1 MGADANRAAA
11 ADRSP
16 PTAKRGRLSERAW
29 TDILRGARLA
39 RAEGVEL
46 LMHGVKITGTRK
58 PSPVKM
64 ASCKGLQQ
72 PVEPAVPKPPLAKA
86 DDASPPPLSKREERS
101 ARRLQVFQQKKR
113 AEIFA
118 ARYGGSTSGKSADR
132 HEQIYQ
138 RKGWHPALARA
149 KLRAMLWRAWARYRP
164 IYGGVV
170 LGYTTATH
178 RCESSMC
185 TDRRLD
191 YTRRRS
197 RSIRARA
204 AAPWPR
210 GLAMQRPWRK
220 TLSAASSRPRS
231 DSVASGRRSR
241 AWAERAWGG

>member
-72 PVEPAVPKPPLAKA
+72 PVEPAVPKPLWPRPMMHRRRHSASAKSAARDVCRYSSRRSVLRSLLPGMEAQPLASLQIDTSRSTRGKA
-86 DDASPPPLSKREERS
+86 GTQHLRVRNCVQCCGAPGRDTVLST
-101 ARRLQVFQQKKR
+101 
-113 AEIFA
+113 A
-118 ARYGGSTSGKSADR
+118 ALCS
-132 HEQIYQ
+132 
-138 RKGWHPALARA
+138 
-149 KLRAMLWRAWARYRP
+149 
-164 IYGGVV
+164 
-170 LGYTTATH
+170 ATH

-210 GLAMQRPWRK
+210 GLAMQRQWRK
-220 TLSAASSRPRS
+220 TLSAASSRPRR